1 MMRPLLTHL
10 VTSGAVTPED
20 MERAVRAVGEQ
31 RAERE
36 LLATGKLRDNDL
48 AHAISEIQG
57 IPFVDLLATSVD
69 ERAVALI
76 SPELA
81 RRHYVLPL
89 AVEDGELTLA
99 MVDPGD
105 VIALDDVAGHTGL
118 AVVPVVA
125 TREAMGPAL
134 DRYVRLDEQIADL
147 TSELG
152 DIAVTGGPGAV
163 TETLQDE
170 DDDAPV
176 VRFVNLIITQAIQD
190 RASDIHIDP
199 TERSLRVRYRI
210 DGVLHDVHQG
220 PIAIRDG
227 VISRLKIMSGI
238 DIAERRKP
246 QDGRISVTHMGRAI
260 DLRVVTLPSVWGEK
274 IVLRIL
280 DNARSRMRLTDLDF
294 SGPNLEI
301 FARSFRKPH
310 GMILVTGPT
319 GSGKSTTL
327 YTTLREIARP
337 ELSVITVEDPVEH
350 RMPGIAQMQVNPK
363 AGLTFASALR
373 SILRGDPDVVLV
385 GEVRDVETAQT
396 SIEAAL
402 TGHLV
407 LSTMHTN
414 DAPSAVTRLIEMGI
428 EPFLVASALDT
439 VVAQRLARRLC
450 SACNVMREPD
460 PALLAELGFPAPDPG
475 VLVGEPQGCP
485 RCSHTGYR
493 GRVALHEVMRVSE
506 EVQRRA
512 VARASSLELRQLAIS
527 EGMVPIREDGWHKV
541 LAGATSI
548 EEVLRVTL

>member
-1 MMRPLLTHL
+1 MRPLLKHL
-10 VTSGAVTPED
+10 VSVGAVTPDD
-20 MERAVRAVGEQ
+20 MEQAVRAVGER

-36 LLATGKLRDNDL
+36 LLATGKLRDVDL
-48 AHAISEIQG
+48 ARTIAALEGVPYI
-57 IPFVDLLATSVD
+57 DLLTTQVD
-69 ERAVALI
+69 EDAVALV

-81 RRHYVLPL
+81 RRHYVLPI

-105 VIALDDVAGHTGL
+105 VIALDDVAGQTGL
-118 AVVPVVA
+118 RVLPVVV
-125 TREAMGPAL
+125 TREAMGPSL
-134 DRYVRLDEQIADL
+134 DRYVRLDEQISDL

-152 DIAVTGGPGAV
+152 EIATASATGAAA
-163 TETLQDE
+163 ETLQDE
-170 DDDAPV
+170 EEGAPV

-199 TERSLRVRYRI
+199 TDLAMRVRYRI

-220 PIAIRDG
+220 PISIRDG

-246 QDGRISVTHMGRAI
+246 QDGRISVKHMGRAI

-280 DNARSRMRLTDLDF
+280 DNARSRMRLEDLDF
-294 SGPNLEI
+294 SARNLEV
-301 FARSFRKPH
+301 FSRSYRKPH

-327 YTTLREIARP
+327 YTTLREVARP
-337 ELSVITVEDPVEH
+337 EVSVITVEDPVEH
-350 RMPGIAQMQVNPK
+350 RMAGIAQMQVNPK

-385 GEVRDVETAQT
+385 GEIRDAETAQT

-414 DAPSAVTRLIEMGI
+414 DAPSAVTRLVEMGI

-439 VVAQRLARRLC
+439 VIAQRLARRLC
-450 SACNVMREPD
+450 VECKVMREPD
-460 PALLAELGFPAPDPG
+460 RGLLEKVGLPDPGPG
-475 VLVGEPQGCP
+475 VLVGEPQGCA
-485 RCSHTGYR
+485 RCSNTGYR
-493 GRVALHEVMRVSE
+493 GRLALHEVMQVTES
-506 EVQRRA
+506 VQRLA
-512 VARASSLELRQLAIS
+512 VARASSREIRQLAID
-527 EGMVPIREDGWHKV
+527 EGMVTLREDGWQKV
-541 LAGATSI
+541 LAGVSSI
-548 EEVLRVTL
+548 EEILRVTV